1 MSSEIEQKFTFT
13 KDESD
18 PLKDKY
24 GVLPFIVSNTPPEH
38 RLEIHYDNIKDLNDT
53 FDGKT
58 VKLRVRLQRSRIKG
72 KGGFI
77 VLRDGVYTIQGCLF
91 VTEGVVSKQMIN
103 FVNSLHLESIVD
115 VEAKVKKAEKP
126 VESCTQKDIELD
138 ITSIFLVIDATNVL
152 PFQME
157 DACRKV
163 NPELEEDDYNA
174 QQVQEAKKDETEKKE
189 GTEKKEEAEKKD
201 EKKEDEKKEDKKEET
216 EKKDEKKEDE
226 KKEDKKE
233 DEKKEDKKEEDK
245 KEENEKTAEQKKLD
259 KKAEKE
265 RKKQEKKAKKEEHAK
280 KKAET
285 QQHKEKGEKK
295 EIVVK
300 MKTRLDNRV
309 MDLRVPTT
317 QAIFKVQSGV
327 CHLFREFL
335 DSKGFIE
342 IHTPKLIAGASEGG
356 ANVFKMKYFGTDAC
370 LAQSPQLYKQMCII
384 GDMKKVYEIGAVFRA
399 ENSMTSRH
407 LCEFTGLDFEMEIK
421 EHYFEVLDVIGELFY
436 HIFEGLNKNY
446 KKEIETVNSQY
457 PFEPLV
463 YSKEALKLD
472 FKEGCK
478 LLEENGYH
486 QNINDDLDTENEKQ
500 LGRLVKEKYNT
511 DFYILYG
518 YPKSARPFY
527 TMPDPH
533 TDFDSFTNSYDAFI
547 RGEEV
552 LSGAQRIHDY
562 DLLLKKVNEKGI
574 NPSTLKDYLDSFKLG
589 APPHGGAG
597 IGLERVVKLFLGI
610 KNIKKCVM
618 FPRDPKRLT
627 P

>member
-201 EKKEDEKKEDKKEET
+201 EKKEDEKKD
-216 EKKDEKKEDE
+216 DKKEDE

-335 DSKGFIE
+335 DSKGFTE